1 LRKIG
6 GRLVDI
12 DRGIDLAGPQR
23 SLRICHRREGKELDR
38 FEAAFDHL
46 VAERPCTLFL
56 VGRDFDAD
64 AQPGQVLETR
74 ELRRFVTNEV
84 QPLEADTERLGQ
96 IPPDALRRVRDQAK
110 ALGLFAMNMPDAVG
124 GGGLSNVDMC
134 LVEEELGKTS
144 DALIRRI
151 FGQVYP
157 MLLACEGAQ
166 RDDYLLP
173 TVRGERI
180 CAMAITEPGAGSDA
194 AAISTSAR
202 LDGDQWV
209 LNGRKHFISDGDI
222 ADYVIV
228 MAVTDKDKRARG
240 GITLFLVDK
249 DTPGFSVTGVQPM
262 MGHRGYGHAE
272 LVFENCR
279 VSASKV
285 LGGVGNGFRLIISS
299 VSSIRLAHIGARACG
314 MAQRVLELM
323 RQYAAERR
331 QFGQPI
337 GEFQM
342 VQQMIADSA
351 TEIFA
356 TRMMVLNTAWELD
369 QQRDVRDKVSM
380 VKLYTSEMIGRVADR
395 GIQLF
400 GGMGFT
406 KEMPLERIYRDSRVT
421 RIYDGTSEIHR
432 MLIARSVIQ
441 RGLAL

>member
-1 LRKIG
+1 MIDFSIPSESRLLADTVRK
-6 GRLVDI
+6 
-12 DRGIDLAGPQR
+12 
-23 SLRICHRREGKELDR
+23 
-38 FEAAFDHL
+38 
-46 VAERPCTLFL
+46 
-56 VGRDFDAD
+56 
-64 AQPGQVLETR
+64 
-74 ELRRFVTNEV
+74 FVTQEV
-84 QPLEADTERLGQ
+84 QPLEAETETTGM
-96 IPPDALRRVRDQAK
+96 IPADKLRIVRDK
-110 ALGLFAMNMPDAVG
+110 AQSLGLFAMNMPEPVG

-157 MLLACEGAQ
+157 MLMACEGPQ
-166 RDDYLLP
+166 RDAYLLP
-173 TVRGERI
+173 TVRGEKI

-194 AAISTSAR
+194 ASISTAAR
-202 LDGDQWV
+202 LDGDEWV
-209 LNGRKHFISDGDI
+209 LDGRKHFISDGDI

-228 MAVTDKDKRARG
+228 MALTDKEKRAKG

-249 DTPGFSVTGVQPM
+249 GTPGFHVTGKQPM

-279 VSASKV
+279 IPRDNV
-285 LGGVGNGFRLIISS
+285 LGGVGGGFRLIMES
-299 VSSIRLAHIGARACG
+299 VASIRLAHIGARACG

-323 RQYAAERR
+323 RNHAAQRE

-369 QQRDVRDKVSM
+369 QGNDVRDKVSM
-380 VKLYTSEMIGRVADR
+380 VKVYASEMIGRVADR
-395 GIQLF
+395 GIQVF

-432 MLIARSVIQ
+432 MLIARSVIK
-441 RGLAL
+441 RGLTL